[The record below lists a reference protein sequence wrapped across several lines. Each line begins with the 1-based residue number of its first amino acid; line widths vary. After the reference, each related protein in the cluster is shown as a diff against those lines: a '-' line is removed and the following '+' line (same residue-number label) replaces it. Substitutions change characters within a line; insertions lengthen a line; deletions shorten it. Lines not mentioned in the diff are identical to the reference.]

1 MLHCKIIGV
10 SGLPMEL
17 TIEVDDLSRPAI
29 AELLSDHMREMWEVS
44 NPESCHT
51 LALDK
56 LRTPEVTFW
65 SVWSGDE
72 LVGCGAIKRL
82 NDTHLELKSMRTKP
96 QYQGKGVGAQLLR
109 HIIAYAEDEGY
120 TRISLET
127 GSSSWFDRACNLYE
141 KFGFTYCEPFGD
153 YTLDPNSLFMTR
165 TLP

>member
-1 MLHCKIIGV
+1 
-10 SGLPMEL
+10 
-17 TIEVDDLSRPAI
+17 
-29 AELLSDHMREMWEVS
+29 
-44 NPESCHT
+44 
-51 LALDK
+51 
-56 LRTPEVTFW
+56 
-65 SVWSGDE
+65 
-72 LVGCGAIKRL
+72 
-82 NDTHLELKSMRTKP
+82 MRTKP